1 MVAGW
6 EDPVCW
12 DHAPSQQQL
21 AGRSTQSHDGPHS
34 SYHDRGCHLKPSVL
48 FVLENYVPHHGGV
61 EVVFKNL
68 CEGLAEAGH
77 RITVLTHHL
86 PGTKREELVSGV
98 RVVRV
103 KCLANCTRGPTAAL
117 RSNGSWTYVF
127 GGLALDGG
135 AVLVEGARLL
145 ACAADGILPWRC
157 RPEPLKRGLV
167 ARVPPLD
174 FEEERE

>member
-1 MVAGW
+1 MTLVDRTSASAGPAAGHTTA
-6 EDPVCW
+6 DATIYVCITCR
-12 DHAPSQQQL
+12 P
-21 AGRSTQSHDGPHS
+21 AGEPDSAFRPGA
-34 SYHDRGCHLKPSVL
+34 V
-48 FVLENYVPHHGGV
+48 
-61 EVVFKNL
+61 
-68 CEGLAEAGH
+68 LAESTAKAAQGA
-77 RITVLTHHL
+77 
-86 PGTKREELVSGV
+86 GV

-145 ACAADGILPWRC
+145 AGAADGILPWRG

-167 ARVPPLD
+167 ARVPPVD